1 MASAQEETKTSADA
15 DQLRSPKSARTLLG
29 WSEKRSIGAPAAGT
43 GPASGAAVDGPGSP
57 VSAAA
62 TRGLVVHRS
71 RTNCDTGA
79 RDPSL
84 NRLWNGGRRSARGAA
99 DVAVATASAA
109 AGWAC
114 RDGGADARSSGGPT
128 VSATAVLAGPPG

>member
-43 GPASGAAVDGPGSP
+43 GPASGAAFDGPGSP

-71 RTNCDTGA
+71 RTNCDTGS

-84 NRLWNGGRRSARGAA
+84 NRLWNGARVPTCDAADGAA
-99 DVAVATASAA
+99 AA
-109 AGWAC
+109 AC
-114 RDGGADARSSGGPT
+114 RDGDTAPDARSSGT
-128 VSATAVLAGPPG
+128 ATCAPAGPLGAARATS